1 MARHRMLA
9 QVTGQA
15 DQSLPQLGRL
25 PDDLF
30 DFRSFAIRPARPN
43 IGLAMLGQISFDRP
57 SEVSLEC
64 VLREL
69 LGCQTRRV
77 FRIQRFSTLDDLTK
91 AVVRLETET
100 GSNTRREIDA
110 PPIRRMS

>member
-1 MARHRMLA
+1 MSRHCMPA

-25 PDDLF
+25 PHDLF

-43 IGLAMLGQISFDRP
+43 IGLAMLGQISLDRP

-69 LGCQTRRV
+69 LGCQTRPV
-77 FRIQRFSTLDDLTK
+77 FRIQLFYMPDDLT
-91 AVVRLETET
+91 RLWC
-100 GSNTRREIDA
+100 GSIPKPEA
-110 PPIRRMS
+110 MPA